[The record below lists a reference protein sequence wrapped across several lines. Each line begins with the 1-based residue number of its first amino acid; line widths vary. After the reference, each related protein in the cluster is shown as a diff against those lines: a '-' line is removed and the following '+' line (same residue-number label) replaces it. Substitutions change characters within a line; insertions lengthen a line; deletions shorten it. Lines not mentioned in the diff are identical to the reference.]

1 MTMRKWMAAGLAL
14 AALAACRGEAPE
26 AAARPGLAHE
36 QMVAA
41 LQGRYIWDCTLTGEA
56 EPEPWRFVLQRQG
69 TGGASD
75 VVVLQA
81 DGVRQRRVD
90 LVQNNNAARI
100 YIMRDGSRVL
110 VASDGEVR
118 SEGRGGSKGRD
129 YTEGRCRK
137 GSQPA

>member
-1 MTMRKWMAAGLAL
+1 MTMRKWIAAGLAL
-14 AALAACRGEAPE
+14 SALAACGGEAPE
-26 AAARPGLAHE
+26 TAARSGLAHE

-41 LQGRYIWDCTLTGEA
+41 LQGRFIWDCTLTGED
-56 EPEPWRFVLQRQG
+56 EPAPWRFVLQRQG

-75 VVVLQA
+75 VVVLDAGEAQ
-81 DGVRQRRVD
+81 QRRVD

-100 YIMRDGSRVL
+100 YVMRDGSRVL

-118 SEGRGGSKGRD
+118 AEGEGGSKGR
-129 YTEGRCRK
+129 YYSEGRCRK